1 MNKYTFHLKGLNC
14 ANCASKIEKN
24 LSEKNYLKNLRYN
37 FFNDELVFE
46 SDRNLDE
53 LKKEIQKVV
62 DSIEPGVIVIEDK
75 KELDEHEEEEEEEEE
90 EEDYSIYK
98 SIFVLITLIIL
109 NFVNI
114 SEKYTFVFYIVLY
127 IIIGFDV
134 VKSSVTKI
142 IKRNFMDERF
152 LMTIASIAA
161 IVSGEYKEAVA
172 VMLFYT
178 VGEIIQDKAVDSS
191 KKSIEEAL
199 KLKPDFA
206 NLLKDGEIIKVD
218 PINVSVG
225 ERIIIK
231 PGEKVPLDGKI
242 IKGVSNVDTSNISG
256 EFAPISLEVGDE
268 ITSGFVNLDSSL
280 EVEVTKEYK
289 EGTIANIIDMVKDAS
304 TNKAKVE
311 KFITRFA
318 KIYTPIVILLA
329 VVLFI
334 VLIFLKDFT
343 FKNAIYRASIFLVI
357 SCPCALAISV
367 PLTIFAGIGS
377 LSKKS
382 IFVKGGNSLEALT
395 DIDSIAFD
403 KTGTVTKGEFSIAEV
418 EAIKEDKNKILEI
431 ASAGEMYSTH
441 PLGKAIARSHK
452 TKKIP
457 MHLNN
462 IGGKGIE
469 FDIDGVNYL
478 VGNKKLMDD
487 FNLKL
492 DRKPNSNC
500 IDVFVANTNE
510 KEILGIIKLKDEIKE
525 GVKDSIAD
533 LHNRNIKTYMFSGDK
548 ENVVAEVAKEAGIDY
563 FKGSLLPED
572 KVKEIK
578 KIEEDKKLAFVGD
591 GTNDAPS
598 LASAYLGISM
608 ASGSDIAIESSD
620 IVLLRNEISS
630 VVTAIDIAKRVKK
643 IAYQNIFIAL
653 GVKVLVLVL
662 GAIGYVSMP
671 LAVFADVGVALICI
685 LNSLRVFRS
694 K

>member
-1 MNKYTFHLKGLNC
+1 M
-14 ANCASKIEKN
+14 
-24 LSEKNYLKNLRYN
+24 
-37 FFNDELVFE
+37 
-46 SDRNLDE
+46 
-53 LKKEIQKVV
+53 
-62 DSIEPGVIVIEDK
+62 
-75 KELDEHEEEEEEEEE
+75 
-90 EEDYSIYK
+90 
-98 SIFVLITLIIL
+98 
-109 NFVNI
+109 
-114 SEKYTFVFYIVLY
+114 
-127 IIIGFDV
+127 
-134 VKSSVTKI
+134 
-142 IKRNFMDERF
+142 
-152 LMTIASIAA
+152 
-161 IVSGEYKEAVA
+161 
-172 VMLFYT
+172 
-178 VGEIIQDKAVDSS
+178 
-191 KKSIEEAL
+191 
-199 KLKPDFA
+199 
-206 NLLKDGEIIKVD
+206 
-218 PINVSVG
+218 
-225 ERIIIK
+225 
-231 PGEKVPLDGKI
+231 
-242 IKGVSNVDTSNISG
+242 DTSNISG

-382 IFVKGGNSLEALT
+382 IFVKGGNSIEALT

-492 DRKPNSNC
+492 DRKSNSNC

>member
-75 KELDEHEEEEEEEEE
+75 KELDEHEEE

-242 IKGVSNVDTSNISG
+242 IKGVSNVNTSNISG

-382 IFVKGGNSLEALT
+382 IFVKGGNSIEALT

-492 DRKPNSNC
+492 DRKSNSNC

>member
-1 MNKYTFHLKGLNC
+1 
-14 ANCASKIEKN
+14 
-24 LSEKNYLKNLRYN
+24 
-37 FFNDELVFE
+37 
-46 SDRNLDE
+46 
-53 LKKEIQKVV
+53 
-62 DSIEPGVIVIEDK
+62 
-75 KELDEHEEEEEEEEE
+75 
-90 EEDYSIYK
+90 
-98 SIFVLITLIIL
+98 
-109 NFVNI
+109 
-114 SEKYTFVFYIVLY
+114 
-127 IIIGFDV
+127 
-134 VKSSVTKI
+134 
-142 IKRNFMDERF
+142 MDERF

-242 IKGVSNVDTSNISG
+242 IKGVSNVNTSNISG

-382 IFVKGGNSLEALT
+382 IFVKGGNSIEALT

-492 DRKPNSNC
+492 DRKSNSNC

>member
-24 LSEKNYLKNLRYN
+24 LSEKHYLKNLRYN

-75 KELDEHEEEEEEEEE
+75 KELDEHEEE

-242 IKGVSNVDTSNISG
+242 IKGVSNVNTSNISG

-382 IFVKGGNSLEALT
+382 IFVKGGNSIEALT

-492 DRKPNSNC
+492 DRKSNSNC

-598 LASAYLGISM
+598 LARAYLGISM